1 MKTAQKLNRDIFTHF
16 LPVNRM
22 PIEFRPLVDDTYYRD
37 VKGIFSTAFAN
48 NYDRSTIISAWKNRG
63 KDTSFAFYDTDLN
76 TVIGFAMMHRTTDTM
91 LYLSYMGMAEDIRGN
106 GIGTKMM
113 KRLLKYAAK
122 LGCSMTAIPFSGVIP
137 WYEGLGF
144 SRTCDKFNFSFHQH
158 GTRKQAK
165 FIEALDSEHKPYK
178 TYTYMLDT
186 YKVDRTYNIGWSTI
200 PKSDLKVETKNNDW
214 FNFNNYFD
222 TLDSIK
228 QYISS

>member
-1 MKTAQKLNRDIFTHF
+1 
-16 LPVNRM
+16 M

-48 NYDRSTIISAWKNRG
+48 NYDRSTIISAWKNRS
-63 KDTSFAFYDTDLN
+63 KDTSFAFYDTNLN
-76 TVIGFAMMHRTTDTM
+76 RVIGFALMRRMSDIM
-91 LYLSYMGMAEDIRGN
+91 FYLGYMGMAEDIRGN
-106 GIGTKMM
+106 GIGTQMM
-113 KRLLKYAAK
+113 KRLLKYVAK
-122 LGCSMTAIPFSGVIP
+122 EGCSMILIPFSGVIP
-137 WYEGLGF
+137 WYESLGF
-144 SRTCDKFNFSFHQH
+144 TKTFDKFNYAFHQH

-186 YKVDRTYNIGWSTI
+186 YNKIGWSTM